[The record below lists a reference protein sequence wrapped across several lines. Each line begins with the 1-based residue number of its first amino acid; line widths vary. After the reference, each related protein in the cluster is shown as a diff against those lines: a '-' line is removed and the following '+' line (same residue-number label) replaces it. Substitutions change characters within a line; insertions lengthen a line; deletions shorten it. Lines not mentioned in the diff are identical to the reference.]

1 MVERMRRLRLCFAN
15 TSPGRPG
22 QPSDP
27 TMWVC
32 LLKAERG
39 FGRTG
44 RKSRDQAGEK
54 LAVRA
59 KPALWTPEVRPRGE
73 RNRRSGAPRGERP
86 TSLGVRRKA
95 FEMLPAPFGA
105 PLPHVFEGAS
115 LIRW

>member
-1 MVERMRRLRLCFAN
+1 MVERARRLRLCFAN
-15 TSPGRPG
+15 TGPGRPG

-44 RKSRDQAGEK
+44 RKSRDQVGEK

-59 KPALWTPEVRPRGE
+59 KPAVRTPEVRPRGE
-73 RNRRSGAPRGERP
+73 RNRRSGAPEGERP
-86 TSLGVRRKA
+86 ASLGVRRKA
-95 FEMLPAPFGA
+95 LRRYPRAFWRCAPSRFVRG
-105 PLPHVFEGAS
+105 EKS
-115 LIRW
+115 